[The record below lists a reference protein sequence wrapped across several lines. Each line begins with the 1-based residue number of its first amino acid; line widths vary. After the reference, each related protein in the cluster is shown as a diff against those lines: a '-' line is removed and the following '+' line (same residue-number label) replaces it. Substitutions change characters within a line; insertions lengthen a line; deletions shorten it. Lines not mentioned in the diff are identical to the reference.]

1 MSMFLRVSAVSVLCT
16 IGAIAASNAQSI
28 TCESAQYSPEVLAK
42 YPNISKACSDV
53 ITKSGEHYA
62 VVKAQLDRVSGNSAT
77 IRVKH
82 ADGTY
87 AKRQTVKTNPDLRV
101 NIDGKPTRVRDLATG
116 QELTVYVKVDEPVMA
131 LAPAEET
138 APLAAA
144 PIQEEEEAEQMAA
157 ALPATSSFLPLLGLF
172 GGVSL
177 LLGGLL
183 SIIRHRR

>member
-16 IGAIAASNAQSI
+16 IGAIGVSQAQSV
-28 TCESAQYSPEVLAK
+28 TCESAQFSSEALAK
-42 YPNISKACSDV
+42 YPNLPKACSDI
-53 ITKSGEHYA
+53 ITKGGEQYA

-77 IRVKH
+77 IRVKQ

-87 AKRQTVKTNPDLRV
+87 AKRQTVKTDPDLRV
-101 NIDGKPTRVRDLATG
+101 NVDGKPTRVRDLATG
-116 QELTVYVKVDEPVMA
+116 QELTVYVKVREPVLA

-138 APLAAA
+138 APLMTT
-144 PIQEEEEAEQMAA
+144 PIDEEPEQMAA
-157 ALPATSSFLPLLGLF
+157 SLPATSSFLPLLGLF

-183 SIIRHRR
+183 SIIRHGRR

>member
-28 TCESAQYSPEVLAK
+28 TCQSAQFSPEVLAK

-77 IRVKH
+77 IRVKQ

-144 PIQEEEEAEQMAA
+144 PIEDEEPEQMAA